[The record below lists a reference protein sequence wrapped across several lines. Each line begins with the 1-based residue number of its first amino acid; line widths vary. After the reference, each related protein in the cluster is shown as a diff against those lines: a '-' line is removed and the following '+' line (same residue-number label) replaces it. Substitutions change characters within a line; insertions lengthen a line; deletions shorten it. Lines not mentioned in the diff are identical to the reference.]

1 MNSATPTLPHY
12 NPALWVEQ
20 ATRRID
26 LAEGSRVLLSA
37 LTERAIWE
45 VGADRDTRHREV
57 LRGLADTLRSETPLF
72 ALTAALV
79 APWLLVALGQDEGD
93 GNEEGR
99 EIEVEECLTALLKH
113 RYGVATQQDYDPWI
127 GLAEWLWSHQNAWA
141 VAAMQREL
149 GRDTVRALPDRDYR
163 QLIADYVSRSDTTE
177 LRDRASQL
185 LITYAQELA
194 KVIVDALDLAILTP
208 TRRRLLLGRSPL
220 RDPAALLPPV
230 ASPPPASRGIV
241 APLLQDNHLMVVG
254 ADHYHALREAI
265 YKNTFR
271 RVDGQP
277 WPTAPLETVDG
288 LGEAQ
293 LRPPA
298 ADGRASLP
306 QEQLDLWAEAMWRQR
321 EELSDLDADVLD
333 ELCALFLYQARTIN
347 DRAVAD
353 IDGLLAM
360 RGIRAR
366 HRGNGKRGGYEPEQ
380 RAEMQRAVNR
390 IQNIWINI
398 ATERDP
404 STPETVRVFQ
414 SRLFTMTER
423 VGQLNLGGD
432 LDIDRFVYRPG
443 DLFATY
449 LLGPGAKTT
458 LLSARALK
466 YDPYRQQLEK
476 RLARFLSWQWI
487 AQGEIAGLRRDR
499 REERWR
505 AFQVGTLLDAAAK
518 RIDRSRPAVTRE
530 RLEHCLDTLL
540 TDDVIAAWQYED
552 WDEEWSRRH
561 GWADTWRASIV
572 LIAPP
577 AAVIA
582 QVAQP
587 SAHMALPG
595 DSAGPADDD
604 LATILKA
611 HRLALGLNQRE
622 AAAALGISQG
632 HYSKMERGALAD
644 HTPTPAF
651 HERLATWLAER
662 TA

>member
-1 MNSATPTLPHY
+1 MIALSPF
-12 NPALWVEQ
+12 NPALWVEH
-20 ATRRID
+20 ATRQID
-26 LAEGSRVLLSA
+26 LADGSRGLLAA
-37 LTERAIWE
+37 LTAHETWQ
-45 VGADRDTRHREV
+45 VGADRDAQHREV
-57 LRGLADTLRSETPLF
+57 LRELANTLRADTPLF
-72 ALTAALV
+72 MLTAAFI
-79 APWLLVALGQDEGD
+79 APWLLGALANDGTGETGEAHETLVQERLVALLDY
-93 GNEEGR
+93 
-99 EIEVEECLTALLKH
+99 
-113 RYGVATQQDYDPWI
+113 RYERVSSPDYDPWT

-149 GRDTVRALPDRDYR
+149 GRDTVRALPDHEYR
-163 QLIADYVSRSDTTE
+163 HLIADYVARSDAGE

-185 LITYAQELA
+185 LITYAQELS
-194 KVIVDALDLAILTP
+194 KVVVDALDLATITP
-208 TRRRLLLGRSPL
+208 VRRRLLLGRAPL
-220 RDPAALLPPV
+220 RDPAALLPPS
-230 ASPPPASRGIV
+230 APTPPVPRGAV
-241 APLLQDNHLMVVG
+241 APLLRDNHLAVVG

-271 RVDGQP
+271 RVDGHP
-277 WPTAPLETVDG
+277 WPTALLETGAG

-298 ADGRASLP
+298 ADGQAILP
-306 QEQLDLWAEAMWRQR
+306 PEQLDLWAEAMWRQR
-321 EELSDLDADVLD
+321 EELSDLDTDVLD

-366 HRGNGKRGGYEPEQ
+366 HRGNGKRSGYEPEQ
-380 RAEMQRAVNR
+380 RAEMQRAVAR

-404 STPETVRVFQ
+404 DDPNATRVFQ

-423 VGQLNLGGD
+423 VGQLNLQGD

-443 DLFATY
+443 DLFANY

-476 RLARFLSWQWI
+476 RLARFFSWQWV
-487 AQGEIAGLRRDR
+487 APSDEVATHQGARRGTN
-499 REERWR
+499 WR
-505 AFQVGTLLDAAAK
+505 AFQIGTLLDAAAK
-518 RIDRSRPAVTRE
+518 SIDRARPAVTRE

-540 TDDVIAAWQYED
+540 ADEVIGAWQYQD
-552 WDEEWSRRH
+552 WDEDLSRRH
-561 GWADTWRASIV
+561 GWADTWRASSIIV
-572 LIAPP
+572 APSQAVVSGILRAVSQP
-577 AAVIA
+577 ALSGAV
-582 QVAQP
+582 
-587 SAHMALPG
+587 ALPPPPDG
-595 DSAGPADDD
+595 
-604 LATILKA
+604 LAAALKA
-611 HRLALGLNQRE
+611 QRLALGLSQRE
-622 AAAALGISQG
+622 AAAGLEISQG

-651 HERLATWLAER
+651 RERLAAWLTKPA
-662 TA
+662 T